1 MSGTTV
7 FLNLGPKVP
16 HSIWCLNP
24 SSDTKANWAKVTKLP
39 IKSQSRSVNPSI
51 VIVWSF
57 HPYHFSAHPW
67 SRNGKKGE
75 MVGLESIWATYVTN
89 TSKAN
94 TLLQHPPKMRDSIT
108 SSSGAMIWAIV
119 EGDVVIG
126 KRRMNEGK
134 EKERNE
140 NRTRE
145 RNLSLFSISNSAV
158 RRSIGEH
165 CSAFN
170 LDTPRSSY
178 KHTHVYRCQTR
189 IQKRQAALFSS
200 NGEGWCY
207 EVYR

>member
-1 MSGTTV
+1 
-7 FLNLGPKVP
+7 
-16 HSIWCLNP
+16 
-24 SSDTKANWAKVTKLP
+24 
-39 IKSQSRSVNPSI
+39 
-51 VIVWSF
+51 
-57 HPYHFSAHPW
+57 
-67 SRNGKKGE
+67 

-178 KHTHVYRCQTR
+178 NIHMAIDVIHVSKKG
-189 IQKRQAALFSS
+189 KRLYFHQMEKGGVMKSIGK
-200 NGEGWCY
+200 NY
-207 EVYR
+207 VKR